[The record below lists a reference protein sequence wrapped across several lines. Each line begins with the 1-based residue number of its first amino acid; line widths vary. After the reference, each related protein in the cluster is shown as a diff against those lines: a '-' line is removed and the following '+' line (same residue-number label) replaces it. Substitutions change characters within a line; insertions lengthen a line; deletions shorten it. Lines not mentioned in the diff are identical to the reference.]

1 MTPRTYR
8 GFGVQDV
15 AVLGPLHKLHAR
27 IRLDEAADHAGQVE
41 RKVLQA
47 GVGGDACRVYERRGA
62 SIYQTSANL
71 CW

>member
-1 MTPRTYR
+1 MPPRTYR

-41 RKVLQA
+41 GKVLQT
-47 GVGGDACRVYERRGA
+47 GVGGDACRVYEGIGG
-62 SIYQTSANL
+62 SIYQTSTIV